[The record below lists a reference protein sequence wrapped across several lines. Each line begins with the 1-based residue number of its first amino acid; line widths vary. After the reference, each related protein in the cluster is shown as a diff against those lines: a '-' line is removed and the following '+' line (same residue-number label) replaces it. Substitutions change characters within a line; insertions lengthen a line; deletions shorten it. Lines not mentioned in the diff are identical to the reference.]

1 MFFETK
7 GVSREG
13 RAAPVSVIN
22 LPTPQC
28 SSATRILYE
37 AQGNV
42 LPRLEAETS
51 NLDRSAADVEASQT
65 SQVQLVPSCGL
76 APLHTRFAPLR
87 TEDAD

>member
-13 RAAPVSVIN
+13 RAAAVSVIN
-22 LPTPQC
+22 LSTPQC
-28 SSATRILYE
+28 SSTTQILDE

-42 LPRLEAETS
+42 FPRLEAETS
-51 NLDRSAADVEASQT
+51 NLGRGAADVEASQT
-65 SQVQLVPSCGL
+65 SQVQRVPSCGL
-76 APLHTRFAPLR
+76 ALLHTPFAPLR